1 MKELEN
7 ETKNIHTRKINS
19 QSVTVR
25 RINGTEGQTET
36 DGRAWKNEIRNTQ
49 NEVPVLLV
57 HVIG

>member
-1 MKELEN
+1 M
-7 ETKNIHTRKINS
+7 RKINS